1 MEEKIPAGTI
11 MYIEENSPLSNRD
24 IGLFN
29 YNNSLIVRRFII
41 RKHDVVLRAD
51 NDKIEDIVLDND
63 DNYFIVGKILGI
75 NNPKENK
82 FIVF

>member
-1 MEEKIPAGTI
+1 
-11 MYIEENSPLSNRD
+11 
-24 IGLFN
+24 
-29 YNNSLIVRRFII
+29 
-41 RKHDVVLRAD
+41 LRTD
-51 NDKIEDIVLDND
+51 NDEIEDIVLDND